1 MRINFIDYTNTL
13 FASSLDLM
21 KILQLKWM
29 STKAKGY
36 FLKRSLSHA
45 SLDY

>member
-21 KILQLKWM
+21 KILQLK
-29 STKAKGY
+29 
-36 FLKRSLSHA
+36 
-45 SLDY
+45 